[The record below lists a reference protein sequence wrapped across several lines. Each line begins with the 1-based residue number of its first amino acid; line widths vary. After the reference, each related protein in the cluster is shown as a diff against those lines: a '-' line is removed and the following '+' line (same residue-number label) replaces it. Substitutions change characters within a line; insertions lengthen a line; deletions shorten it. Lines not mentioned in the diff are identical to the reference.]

1 MKRIL
6 ILFFISLTLPTWS
19 FSQTTSQNIQLTAQD
34 LKKLDLILV
43 QHNKWEK
50 EVPILYKQIDTYKE
64 LCKSYELSD
73 SIYKEKESLYKKEIN
88 TQNSTIKKLHKSNKV
103 LKHISIGTSIIAVIC
118 LILL

>member
-1 MKRIL
+1 M
-6 ILFFISLTLPTWS
+6 
-19 FSQTTSQNIQLTAQD
+19 TAQD

-73 SIYKEKESLYKKEIN
+73 SIYKEKESLYKKEIDN
-88 TQNSTIKKLHKSNKV
+88 QNSTIKKLHKSNKV
-103 LKHISIGTSIIAVIC
+103 LKHISIGTSIIATIC

>member
-6 ILFFISLTLPTWS
+6 ILFFISLMLQIGS
-19 FSQTTSQNIQLTAQD
+19 FSQTISPDILLTAQD
-34 LKKLDLILV
+34 LKKLNLILV
-43 QHNKWEK
+43 QHSKWES
-50 EVPILYKQIDTYKE
+50 EVPILYKQIDTYQK

-73 SIYKEKESLYKKEIN
+73 SIYKEKELLYKKEIDN
-88 TQNSTIKKLHKSNKV
+88 QNSTIKKLYKSNKV

>member
-6 ILFFISLTLPTWS
+6 ILFFISLMLQIGS
-19 FSQTTSQNIQLTAQD
+19 FSQTISPDILLTAQD
-34 LKKLDLILV
+34 LKKLNLILV
-43 QHNKWEK
+43 QHSKWES
-50 EVPILYKQIDTYKE
+50 EVPMLYKQIDTYQK

-73 SIYKEKESLYKKEIN
+73 SIYKKEIDN
-88 TQNSTIKKLHKSNKV
+88 QNSTIKKLHKSNKV